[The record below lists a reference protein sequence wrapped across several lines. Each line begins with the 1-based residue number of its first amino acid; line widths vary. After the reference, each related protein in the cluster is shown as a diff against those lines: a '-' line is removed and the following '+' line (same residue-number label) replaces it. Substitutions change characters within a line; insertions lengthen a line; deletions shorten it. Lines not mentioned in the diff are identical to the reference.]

1 MVSFITKVYLNL
13 LFFVHRSECG
23 HVDAMGACG
32 GGRTAMG
39 DAPRHLL

>member
-1 MVSFITKVYLNL
+1 MNL